1 MKISKISKIR
11 QNLSKTKTLGFQ
23 NRSSHTERDTNTY
36 KKRENQRERPAIAE
50 DDDLQEG
57 SSTGRHGTDME
68 FDSIR
73 ERERDWFGGAVWS
86 FCSFS
91 DYGSVYV
98 CVWEWESNANNS
110 LKSKSEL
117 RSLGTKKLDWPVTF
131 CKRCVSFKYIYI
143 LIFLFFIQEM
153 WWNATT
159 GRIQFVPT
167 KSTISFVIGIII
179 LFRIS
184 TIFFSFLGKYY

>member
-73 ERERDWFGGAVWS
+73 EREREIDLEGLFGLFVVFPTMAP
-86 FCSFS
+86 
-91 DYGSVYV
+91 YV
-98 CVWEWESNANNS
+98 
-110 LKSKSEL
+110 
-117 RSLGTKKLDWPVTF
+117 
-131 CKRCVSFKYIYI
+131 
-143 LIFLFFIQEM
+143 
-153 WWNATT
+153 
-159 GRIQFVPT
+159 
-167 KSTISFVIGIII
+167 
-179 LFRIS
+179 
-184 TIFFSFLGKYY
+184 

>member
-1 MKISKISKIR
+1 MM
-11 QNLSKTKTLGFQ
+11 TF
-23 NRSSHTERDTNTY
+23 
-36 KKRENQRERPAIAE
+36 KRVLLREGMVRIWN
-50 DDDLQEG
+50 
-57 SSTGRHGTDME
+57 
-68 FDSIR
+68 SIR
-73 ERERDWFGGAVWS
+73 SERERDWFGGAVWS

-91 DYGSVYV
+91 DYGSVCVCV

-179 LFRIS
+179 IRNKYHFFFLFWVN
-184 TIFFSFLGKYY
+184 TINLAWC